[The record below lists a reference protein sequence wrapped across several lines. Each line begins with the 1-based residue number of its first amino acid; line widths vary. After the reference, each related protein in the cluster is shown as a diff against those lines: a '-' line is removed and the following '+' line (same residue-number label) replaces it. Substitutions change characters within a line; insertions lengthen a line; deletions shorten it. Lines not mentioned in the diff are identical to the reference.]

1 MKLGGMGV
9 GDKEI
14 KYKQTKQWEDI
25 YFKRLNHSINL
36 NREIHFIYI
45 FYIFCSSVFSF
56 QGLMIGIEM
65 VDNLETKVPLNATH
79 FVDIWEN
86 CKDMGVLLGK
96 GGLNGNVS
104 DPNA

>member
-1 MKLGGMGV
+1 
-9 GDKEI
+9 
-14 KYKQTKQWEDI
+14 
-25 YFKRLNHSINL
+25 
-36 NREIHFIYI
+36 
-45 FYIFCSSVFSF
+45 
-56 QGLMIGIEM
+56 MIGIEM

-104 DPNA
+104 DAKCLNI